1 MYICSYKQKGDIM
14 CKICTKCK
22 KDKEIT
28 QFYEYTHSNGKK
40 YRKSVCKS
48 CFDLLAKPYM
58 KVYLSKQEIKD
69 KLNNRRRELNKL
81 DKNKLIKAAIAR
93 KSLENNIEQNMISR
107 ARRRAKLNNLEF
119 SITKEDI
126 IIPKYCHLLEIPIFL
141 GTKKNYKSSP
151 SIDRI
156 DPLKGYTKDNIRVIS
171 MLANTMKN
179 CASKQMLESFS
190 KNIMNYLNNNDIV
203 RTIENIESI
212 ESEDKELQR

>member
-1 MYICSYKQKGDIM
+1 MY
-14 CKICTKCK
+14 KICTKCK
-22 KDKEIT
+22 ENKEIT
-28 QFYEYTHSNGKK
+28 EFYEYTHSNGRK
-40 YRKSVCKS
+40 YRKSVCKI
-48 CFDLLAKPYM
+48 CFNTLIRPYI
-58 KVYLSKQEIKD
+58 KVYSSKQEVKD
-69 KLNNRRRELNKL
+69 KLNSRRRELNKL
-81 DKNKLIKAAIAR
+81 EKNKLKKAMIAR
-93 KSLENNIEQNMISR
+93 KSLEKNIEQNMISR

-126 IIPKYCHLLEIPIFL
+126 IIPKYCPLLEIPIFI
-141 GTKKNYKSSP
+141 GTKKEYKNSP

-156 DPLKGYTKDNIRVIS
+156 DPLKGYTKDNIKIIS

-203 RTIENIESI
+203 RTIENTESI